1 MASKIEELK
10 KVTKKLNEVQRVIDK
25 IEGNSRQ
32 KLKSVELT
40 IVLNYGE

>member
-1 MASKIEELK
+1 MGSKIKELK
-10 KVTKKLNEVQRVIDK
+10 KVTKQLNEVQRVIDK
-25 IEGNSRQ
+25 IEGDLRP